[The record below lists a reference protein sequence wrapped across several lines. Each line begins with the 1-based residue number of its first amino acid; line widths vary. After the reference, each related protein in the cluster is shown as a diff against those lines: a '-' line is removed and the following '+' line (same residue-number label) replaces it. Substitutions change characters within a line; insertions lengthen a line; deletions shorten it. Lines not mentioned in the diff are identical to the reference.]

1 MYKFWHLAVLVQSS
15 AGKISSVAL
24 PERAKKQLYGTDGI
38 LIGLLFQGQISAID
52 YSMFADPGQ
61 SYVSFQSE
69 AQSDAEVF
77 FTAANQTFD

>member
-1 MYKFWHLAVLVQSS
+1 MVRSS
-15 AGKISSVAL
+15 AGKLSSILL
-24 PERAKKQLYGTDGI
+24 PERAKKQLYDLDGT

-61 SYVSFQSE
+61 SYVSFQTE
-69 AQSDAEVF
+69 AKLDAEKY